1 MHRSSIPIPQ
11 LIHSIRGHRVM
22 LDRDLASL
30 YEVTTSALNQA
41 VKRNQ
46 TRFPED
52 FMFELTRDE
61 IQSISQTVTSSASLK
76 FSKNVNAFTE
86 QGVSMLS
93 SVLNSERAVQMNIAI
108 MRAFVRFREVLSQN
122 KELADKLD
130 ELERKLLIH
139 DKKFEVVFNAIR
151 QLMTPPPEPPRKKIG
166 FITDHD

>member
-1 MHRSSIPIPQ
+1 
-11 LIHSIRGHRVM
+11 M

-151 QLMTPPPEPPRKKIG
+151 QLMTQAAWPRELDPDRLSFTHAVRVIKRKMPQAAAVPP
-166 FITDHD
+166 

>member
-1 MHRSSIPIPQ
+1 
-11 LIHSIRGHRVM
+11 M